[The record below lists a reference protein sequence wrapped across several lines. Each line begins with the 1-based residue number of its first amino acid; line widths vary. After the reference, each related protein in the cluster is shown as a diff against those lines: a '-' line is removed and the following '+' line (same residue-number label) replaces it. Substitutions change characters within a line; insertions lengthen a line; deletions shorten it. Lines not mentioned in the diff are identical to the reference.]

1 MKNIPNSEIW
11 YTTRNHDVL
20 KSFDMYAFGSRLLSN
35 TYEKGMGV
43 LRFNT
48 DLTIIGESAFSLC
61 DELVTVELPDSI
73 TKIDVGAFSAC
84 ENLKEFKVPDS
95 VKEIGECAFGLC
107 VNLEKFSGKFTSI
120 DGLCLIV
127 NGVLNQFA
135 LGCGLE
141 EYTIPND
148 VREIGWSAFSD
159 SELTKINLHENII
172 KIGHSAFC
180 GCQNLT
186 DINIPNSITT
196 IADVAFQ
203 DCINLKNIFIPKTV
217 TNLGSEIFEGC
228 NNILVKYEDE
238 SIKIS
243 KDKGLKQLLEEYVA
257 LQKDVPNGWIYSG
270 DKTAKIIHVPYGVT
284 LVKSEAFQGCEN
296 VEVIHFPQT
305 IEEIEDGAFTDLDN
319 LYRFESDYASSDGK
333 CLIVK
338 NTLVGFAA
346 KDIEEYELP
355 TGFTKVAPMVFY
367 NKEQIKTIIIPEG
380 VLSIGDEVFM
390 GCLNLYHI
398 KLPSSLNFIGYK
410 TFANCISLRK
420 VVIPNSVKVIC
431 GNNFQ
436 GCEHLEEVTLS
447 DNLIAPN
454 ESLFDGCN
462 NLKKLKCKF
471 GSKDG
476 RCCIIN
482 GVLTDYFGAQSI
494 IEYTI
499 PAGVT
504 TIAKFAFRQ
513 DGYLQ
518 KVVIPSSV
526 VQINDNAFCSCNK
539 LNIVEFESSTPPK
552 LGKDVCLNT
561 SLLLV
566 CTPDNAVDNYQKS
579 LKKAKINVLVIA
591 KSNSENWLNEVAYG
605 SAYDKKIS
613 TTTLL
618 DIGITLYRNRTAIKE
633 AYAIFEKLVMRGCK
647 DDYPYNI
654 LIHSYYSRKDKEGE
668 KRIIELAIKHLPQ
681 RGNSHH
687 EYQKRLNNLSAKTQE
702 YKLPTIAEIP
712 QISIK
717 HGELYEEE
725 LFKLPEFNFYTE
737 GSGLPISWYEREIV
751 MQPIGDII
759 DYFKELIHEAELATS
774 IKDYQKAAFI
784 YEQIIAEKYWKPA
797 PYDKLILIYSRAML
811 LDDEI
816 RVLKLSIDHFT
827 KLRAKRHLYIMALA
841 EKYNALDYIEKKKKT
856 TGRINY
862 YYGWKG
868 DICLYDS
875 FPAID
880 KWIKRLEKKL
890 KQ

>member
-1 MKNIPNSEIW
+1 MKNIPNNEIW
-11 YTTRNHDVL
+11 YTTRNHGVL
-20 KSFDMYAFGSRLLSN
+20 KSFDMYAFGSQLLSN

-48 DLTIIGESAFSLC
+48 DLTVIGESAFSLC

-127 NGVLNQFA
+127 NGILNQFA
-135 LGCGLE
+135 LGCGME

-172 KIGHSAFC
+172 KIGISAFC

-186 DINIPNSITT
+186 HINIPNSITT

-284 LVKSEAFQGCEN
+284 LVKSEAFEGCDN
-296 VEVIHFPQT
+296 VEVIHLPQT

-319 LYRFESDYASSDGK
+319 LYRFESDYASPDGK
-333 CLIVK
+333 CLIIK

-355 TGFTKVAPMVFY
+355 TGFAKVAPMVFY

-380 VLSIGDEVFM
+380 VLSIGDEAFM

-410 TFANCISLRK
+410 TFADCISLRK
-420 VVIPNSVKVIC
+420 IVVPNSVKVIC

-454 ESLFDGCN
+454 ESLFGGCN

-482 GVLTDYFGAQSI
+482 GVLTDYFGTRSI
-494 IEYTI
+494 SEYVI
-499 PAGVT
+499 PNEVES
-504 TIAKFAFRQ
+504 IAKFAFRH
-513 DGYLQ
+513 DEHLQ
-518 KVVIPSSV
+518 KIIIPASV
-526 VQINDNAFCSCNK
+526 TQIDDNAFFSCSK
-539 LNIVEFESSTPPK
+539 LKYVEFETITPPIF
-552 LGKDVCLNT
+552 GENIFSQT
-561 SLLLV
+561 ALLAIYV
-566 CTPDNAVDNYQKS
+566 PDEAISVYEKVFKKTKANACV
-579 LKKAKINVLVIA
+579 VA
-591 KSNSENWLNEVAYG
+591 KSKSNNWLKEVAFG
-605 SAYDKKIS
+605 DAYNNEIS
-613 TTTLL
+613 MEALWS
-618 DIGITLYRNRTAIKE
+618 IGVCCYKERKTKE
-633 AYAIFEKLVMRGCK
+633 AYAIFEKLIARGES
-647 DDYPYNI
+647 DSYPYSI
-654 LIHSYYSRKDKEGE
+654 LIEAYRNRQDIENE
-668 KRIIELAIKHLPQ
+668 KRILTMALKNLPN

-687 EYQKRLNNLSAKTQE
+687 EYQKRLNTLSAKTQE

-816 RVLKLSIDHFT
+816 RVLKLSIDYFT
-827 KLRAKRHLYIMALA
+827 KLRAKRHQYIMALA

-875 FPAID
+875 YPAID